1 MSLRD
6 ISPKGQTQERSESH
20 AGQSSVR
27 SSSVGL
33 AGLRWTRLQRTTM
46 AHGSTRLHFPI
57 REATRG
63 KQLGCRIPH
72 IPSISIIHTIC
83 SICVNTTWHHSITLW
98 LKYLFNRLRGARYY
112 KHGSHDPT
120 FRAYK
125 SKHKRKLSCLSTDIY
140 KWKRLRSLTI
150 YQILPRAQD
159 RSWGIKLNVG
169 VRVEL
174 LARLKSLCK
183 T

>member
-1 MSLRD
+1 MPAS
-6 ISPKGQTQERSESH
+6 Q
-20 AGQSSVR
+20 VFR
-27 SSSVGL
+27 SSSAGL
-33 AGLRWTRLQRTTM
+33 AGLQWTGLQQTTM
-46 AHGSTRLHFPI
+46 AQGGTRLHFPI
-57 REATRG
+57 REAAKDR
-63 KQLGCRIPH
+63 QLDCRIPH

-83 SICVNTTWHHSITLW
+83 PICVNTTWHHNKTLR
-98 LKYLFNRLRGARYY
+98 LKVFIQRLRGARYY

-159 RSWGIKLNVG
+159 RSWGNKLNVE
-169 VRVEL
+169 VHTVL

-183 T
+183 NIK

>member
-1 MSLRD
+1 MTLR
-6 ISPKGQTQERSESH
+6 
-20 AGQSSVR
+20 
-27 SSSVGL
+27 
-33 AGLRWTRLQRTTM
+33 
-46 AHGSTRLHFPI
+46 
-57 REATRG
+57 
-63 KQLGCRIPH
+63 
-72 IPSISIIHTIC
+72 
-83 SICVNTTWHHSITLW
+83 

-159 RSWGIKLNVG
+159 RSWGIKLNIEVQ
-169 VRVEL
+169 VEL
-174 LARLKSLCK
+174 IVRLKSLCK
-183 T
+183 KHKIGKREYKCTQQDLHQNYLHMHHYQQRGWWGLTAASQLWLGGWPKLWLQVTLLRWRTRVHIFTISIHHYGSAPVSLRERHP